1 MGQEHRAI
9 TMIRITFALRRKQN
23 LEFEEF
29 QEYWREKHGPLV
41 ASHSSHLKIRRYVQ
55 VHTLGNPDAERPE
68 GERGKMQRPFDGVAE
83 LWFDSLDDIRNSD
96 SAAVDAS
103 LELLE
108 DERQFIDLSQ
118 SPGWLAYECPQIN
131 PSPEKLV
138 ASPDSPYAKLYYLL
152 NYPEG
157 RSFDEVQ
164 LYWRMNHGPLVRHYG
179 PLLQILRY
187 VQVHRFDDEFNDT
200 FASARGTVIPAYF
213 GHAELWYDQ
222 RRPANQSPFAKKGE
236 TALYEDEAKF
246 IDFSRSA
253 LWFAKE
259 HVFVDRQRY

>member
-1 MGQEHRAI
+1 
-9 TMIRITFALRRKQN
+9 MIRITFALRRKQN

-108 DERQFIDLSQ
+108 
-118 SPGWLAYECPQIN
+118 
-131 PSPEKLV
+131 
-138 ASPDSPYAKLYYLL
+138 
-152 NYPEG
+152 
-157 RSFDEVQ
+157 
-164 LYWRMNHGPLVRHYG
+164 
-179 PLLQILRY
+179 
-187 VQVHRFDDEFNDT
+187 
-200 FASARGTVIPAYF
+200 
-213 GHAELWYDQ
+213 
-222 RRPANQSPFAKKGE
+222 
-236 TALYEDEAKF
+236 
-246 IDFSRSA
+246 
-253 LWFAKE
+253 
-259 HVFVDRQRY
+259 